1 VLKALA
7 PLGLAVLLGVRAA
20 DLLPWSRPSP
30 RRLLARPELWE
41 GKEIRLSAVARAAE
55 EVEADGLRLRVRGPR
70 LSPGEDVE
78 LLGVYRDGVF
88 EARAARPRPSP
99 LVPAL
104 VAAWA
109 VWTFTRRFRGR
120 A

>member
-1 VLKALA
+1 MLKSLALLALA
-7 PLGLAVLLGVRAA
+7 ALLGARAV
-20 DLLPWSRPSP
+20 DRLPWSHPP
-30 RRLLARPELWE
+30 LRRLLATPERWND
-41 GKEIRLSAVARAAE
+41 KEIRVSAVARAAE
-55 EVEADGLRLRVRGPR
+55 EVEADGLRLRVRGAR
-70 LSPGEDVE
+70 LSPGEEVE

-88 EARAARPRPSP
+88 EARQARPRPSP